1 MHRLVQLAAVV
12 ASALVVGPAVSLS
25 GGPGLVRA
33 AAAAADSGVVR
44 VAGPDRFAT
53 AAALSARTF
62 ESGVPVVYVATGE
75 AFADALAGGP
85 AAAVSGGP
93 VLLVAR
99 DRVPAATAAELQ
111 RLRPA
116 SIVVLGGGQ
125 AVAASVEA
133 ELAGFASA
141 GVTRLAG
148 RDRFATAAAV
158 SRAVFDPGVGTVFV
172 ATGADYPDALAG
184 GALAGKAGAPV
195 LLVGATAVTAA
206 TETELA
212 RLRPDTIVVLGGT
225 GVIGTQVTSR
235 LQTLTDATVTRAAG
249 PDRFGT
255 AAAVANRFGDN
266 PTTVYVA
273 TGQDYPDALAGVAA
287 AVQDQAPILLVTR
300 DAVPQATAAVLR
312 TLQPDTIVILGGT
325 AAISTTTQQTLVD
338 IVTGEEGGGGLPA
351 GWPAHVEL
359 GMSSSPGTAAE
370 VAEVVSGFRYQ
381 YLAGGVNTGG
391 GWASWN
397 PDGTFVTAY
406 VNESRPHGLIPV
418 FTYYML
424 YQSSPGSSLG
434 EAEGIR
440 TNLTTRSTMASY
452 YEDLRLFF
460 RRAAET
466 NGPVVLHVEP
476 DLWAFMQQQSAADD
490 ASTVPVEVDGSGM
503 SDVAGLPDN
512 AAGFAQAI
520 VRLRDRYAPNVT
532 LGYHFSAWG
541 TGNDFLLSDPTD
553 NEVQALARRTAAFY
567 RSTGASFDVAFTDLA
582 DRDAAFKQ
590 YVYGDGGASWL
601 DAGDYRRSAV
611 YIGTFGGETG
621 LRTVLWQ
628 LPYGNT
634 KMRAMNNT
642 WNHYQ
647 DNKVETILGQPDRA
661 QLRAYTDAGVVAYLF
676 GPGAGG
682 TTCACDWA
690 GDGVTNPAPINGN
703 TRESLNADDDGG
715 YFGERARLYYQEG
728 PVPLT

>member
-1 MHRLVQLAAVV
+1 MGWWLRRVCLGVAVVVMATVGGGSVVTGGQV
-12 ASALVVGPAVSLS
+12 ASAGDEI
-25 GGPGLVRA
+25 GLARVA
-33 AAAAADSGVVR
+33 ASDSGVVR

-62 ESGVPVVYVATGE
+62 EPGVPVVYVATGE
-75 AFADALAGGP
+75 TFADALAGGP

-325 AAISTTTQQTLVD
+325 AAISTTTQQALSSIKQMMPAYDPVPGCAEGSVVPLGQAPSAVGFEPLGSVWCFDLAEPPAGRTAVEGPNSWLDDFDFCESFPCHTMARFDDGDLGYRVFDAVGRNPGRSQHWLNQNHWMVDMKGAFQGGAMLRPDRSFRFQDGKLVVEAD
-338 IVTGEEGGGGLPA
+338 VAAAIPEYGDSGDTWVELTVTSSPAPTRTDPFPDALYAYGQFPGHWSVGCRLQASRVPVCAAYSPVGTPGDGLCQETGGRLFEISFWQHCGQSYGGGPFSTDDLQDYWRECDRNGMDMACRDRFRMEITKDSLSLYVNGKLYFRDS
-351 GWPAHVEL
+351 GWPASHQL
-359 GMSSSPGTAAE
+359 PDS
-370 VAEVVSGFRYQ
+370 F
-381 YLAGGVNTGG
+381 LTG
-391 GWASWN
+391 
-397 PDGTFVTAY
+397 DVFV
-406 VNESRPHGLIPV
+406 
-418 FTYYML
+418 
-424 YQSSPGSSLG
+424 YQSNWQV
-434 EAEGIR
+434 R
-440 TNLTTRSTMASY
+440 
-452 YEDLRLFF
+452 
-460 RRAAET
+460 
-466 NGPVVLHVEP
+466 NG
-476 DLWAFMQQQSAADD
+476 D
-490 ASTVPVEVDGSGM
+490 
-503 SDVAGLPDN
+503 
-512 AAGFAQAI
+512 
-520 VRLRDRYAPNVT
+520 
-532 LGYHFSAWG
+532 
-541 TGNDFLLSDPTD
+541 
-553 NEVQALARRTAAFY
+553 
-567 RSTGASFDVAFTDLA
+567 
-582 DRDAAFKQ
+582 
-590 YVYGDGGASWL
+590 
-601 DAGDYRRSAV
+601 
-611 YIGTFGGETG
+611 
-621 LRTVLWQ
+621 
-628 LPYGNT
+628 
-634 KMRAMNNT
+634 
-642 WNHYQ
+642 
-647 DNKVETILGQPDRA
+647 
-661 QLRAYTDAGVVAYLF
+661 
-676 GPGAGG
+676 
-682 TTCACDWA
+682 DWA
-690 GDGVTNPAPINGN
+690 DPDDGATYRYHWDRFAVNPSTPPSSAH
-703 TRESLNADDDGG
+703 SLN
-715 YFGERARLYYQEG
+715 
-728 PVPLT
+728 